1 TPSKPKIQDDRNE
14 RKTSSRHNLPS
25 NQNQISPAFASPV
38 AFVEMWRKP
47 MEYKMKLCEN
57 TRSVVEQEF
66 LEALKRTP
74 TRALL
79 KALRRQ
85 LLVSVEDLP
94 PVPAWKKVRGP
105 PRSLKVDEETEP
117 IRAVLLRLPGEQPH
131 SKTNGEL
138 ATETQRASDSTA
150 NNRGPP
156 MAGIDGWFDVEDLCK
171 HFNLLRIFFNP
182 ETLAYSETIN
192 GVKSTPN
199 QVACSDENFIF
210 VDSLDEVEMIIDF
223 QSLHLLSSSTGLINS
238 DAPQQQDHGK
248 LVIEPATWLLPHR
261 TAPTKTLSTGAHIS
275 TPLRLQPGRHCF
287 RIFVETPMAFALHIF
302 VPSANRE
309 RTKFVIGPIDVC
321 LPATTTQPLRLI
333 DSGQKL
339 LETFCKVAKTLLE
352 IIEKELA
359 AEEEDDVTSPHYY
372 EEVRNSLTHCAREL
386 FPGIS
391 TRELEKAIY
400 RNLSNSISRHQD
412 KSEPLDAEF
421 AWKALL
427 RDPYAVLGTELSS
440 LETHQQEQCSA
451 GDEKEVSGEVL
462 RGLVTIQ
469 AAFRGRWT
477 RRILR
482 AGKCPLPALRQS
494 DPSDLDRASRE
505 MRRLLV
511 CLKEPSDAEMAI
523 LIRGIL
529 QQLGCPHPQDDAN
542 FVATTTHEGALRNTG
557 DSPIGRICTSPLP
570 HTQSATEKHHLGLLF
585 HQTFAVPT
593 PSDGLVQM
601 RTLLDVHQGIP
612 SLFVVNND
620 SGNVEEVR
628 LGKWNDFSQPFA
640 SNSFGYTLV
649 GLLPESTPGTK
660 WKLSFLEEGWRGTR
674 SGLVFSAIRTQFSF
688 WELTGPFEGN
698 PDGLLFRY
706 DLQITTRQVVT
717 ATLKLSG
724 HSTPAILVVRS
735 EHGEVLHVSKE
746 RPGEAVLPAFLL
758 GPQWK
763 KQVDVEDALD
773 VVSEAALGDESSATP
788 SQAIDSSRASK
799 KPKSMP
805 AQSREFATEAE
816 LKSTTAHGDDQSIT
830 YTIEAYAKTEK
841 WPLNEEERQFIA
853 KIKEARSNELKVD
866 FEEASLAPADAE
878 RQKASAKRKSPGRK
892 EIHEVTKSPSW
903 TCRIYCDSTNQD
915 TVRLKPHGP
924 TASELR
930 SLKRTWFANKG
941 GNRLEEGVEIRQA
954 SISARQLS
962 DTCNQGSIKSVVPPP
977 SYDEEEFA
985 EFQSIFN
992 NDREETGSTSHVE
1005 PSTAAKFETHD
1016 LHLKHCTEETIQRDI
1031 EHMVELSAKNQVGA
1045 LKLREQFI
1053 NLSTPTI
1060 KEAQ

>member
-1 TPSKPKIQDDRNE
+1 MWLPLICKALAKIAYFDPIMTNETWTLLTSVLRDWQDFNKSSPCTPSKPKIQDDRNE
-14 RKTSSRHNLPS
+14 PNAIVHITTPCFYNYSCSSGKICAFLTS
-25 NQNQISPAFASPV
+25 
-38 AFVEMWRKP
+38 K
-47 MEYKMKLCEN
+47 
-57 TRSVVEQEF
+57 RSVVEQEF

-156 MAGIDGWFDVEDLCK
+156 MAGI
-171 HFNLLRIFFNP
+171 
-182 ETLAYSETIN
+182 
-192 GVKSTPN
+192 
-199 QVACSDENFIF
+199 
-210 VDSLDEVEMIIDF
+210 
-223 QSLHLLSSSTGLINS
+223 

-482 AGKCPLPALRQS
+482 AGKCPLPALPNRKGPRNSNLVTSPLPGQS

-620 SGNVEEVR
+620 SGSNVEEVR

-805 AQSREFATEAE
+805 AQVS
-816 LKSTTAHGDDQSIT
+816 
-830 YTIEAYAKTEK
+830 
-841 WPLNEEERQFIA
+841 
-853 KIKEARSNELKVD
+853 
-866 FEEASLAPADAE
+866 
-878 RQKASAKRKSPGRK
+878 
-892 EIHEVTKSPSW
+892 
-903 TCRIYCDSTNQD
+903 
-915 TVRLKPHGP
+915 
-924 TASELR
+924 
-930 SLKRTWFANKG
+930 
-941 GNRLEEGVEIRQA
+941 GVQ
-954 SISARQLS
+954 
-962 DTCNQGSIKSVVPPP
+962 T
-977 SYDEEEFA
+977 F
-985 EFQSIFN
+985 
-992 NDREETGSTSHVE
+992 
-1005 PSTAAKFETHD
+1005 
-1016 LHLKHCTEETIQRDI
+1016 
-1031 EHMVELSAKNQVGA
+1031 GA
-1045 LKLREQFI
+1045 CWK
-1053 NLSTPTI
+1053 
-1060 KEAQ
+1060 